1 MTINTA
7 KRGTTRKG
15 VVFMA
20 NPPRD
25 SLDRIEYL
33 ILKILAVLLVL
44 IAAAKLF
51 IGELKSLF

>member
-1 MTINTA
+1 
-7 KRGTTRKG
+7 
-15 VVFMA
+15 MA